1 MNNNFTIVIYGA
13 GAIGASLGGWLSQDY
28 QHVYLL
34 ARGENAKTMKSNG
47 LILYEN
53 DPTNSKTIPVNIIED
68 LRELESIDLIIIT
81 VKNYDLESVALDIY
95 EKVDDKCII
104 LALQNGVENLKILPK
119 YFSKIIYGVVVMSAW
134 RDKPGV
140 FGTRGKNQIIVGI
153 VNEQNQEI
161 LNSVLEKLNISFPT
175 KITSKYLDA
184 AHSKLV
190 LNIVNSIFTLI
201 EQNLDDDEYLF
212 KLWKIFVN
220 AYLEGI
226 DIVKAAGFKEHK
238 LKGLPTWK
246 TMEFAKK
253 LDKKAA
259 LENFRRTLRYS
270 WLNSMTQDKVI
281 RQKEQSELESLNGYL
296 LNLAHQYNIKV
307 PFNEVIY
314 RLCKATFSR
323 RPYKP
328 LHVDQVWYK
337 IDSELKMHK

>member
-1 MNNNFTIVIYGA
+1 
-13 GAIGASLGGWLSQDY
+13 LGGWLSQDY

-34 ARGENAKTMKSNG
+34 ARGENAKVMKSKG
-47 LILYEN
+47 VILYEN
-53 DPTNSKTIPVNIIED
+53 DPSNSKTIPVNIIED
-68 LRELESIDLIIIT
+68 LRELKSIDLIIIA
-81 VKNYDLESVALDIY
+81 VKNYDLESVAKDIY
-95 EKVDDKCII
+95 DKVDDLAII

-140 FGTRGKNQIIVGI
+140 FGTRGKNQITAGI
-153 VNEQNQEI
+153 TNEQNLEV
-161 LNSVLEKLNISFPT
+161 LNLVAERLNQSFPV
-175 KITSKYLDA
+175 KITSDYIGA

-190 LNIVNSIFTLI
+190 LNIANSIFTLI
-201 EQNLDDDEYLF
+201 EQNLDDDDYIF

-259 LENFRRTLRYS
+259 LENFRNNLKYS

-296 LNLAHQYNIKV
+296 LSLAHQYNVKV

-314 RLCKATFSR
+314 RLCKQAFSAK
-323 RPYKP
+323 PYKP
-328 LHVDQVWYK
+328 LHVDQVWHE
-337 IDSELKMHK
+337 IELELNIH